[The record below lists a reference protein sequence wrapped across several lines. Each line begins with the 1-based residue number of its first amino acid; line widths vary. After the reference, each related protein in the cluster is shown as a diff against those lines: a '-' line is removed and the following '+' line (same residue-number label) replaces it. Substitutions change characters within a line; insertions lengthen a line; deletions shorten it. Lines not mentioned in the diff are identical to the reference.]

1 MESAKNMTGTT
12 GRSYAEE
19 LVIDKFDLAY
29 EWMDQSTRYMRWAE
43 LAADSIHARDKAKEK
58 LEYYEAELDAEV
70 RAGWDG
76 LCPGQKIT
84 EGGIKSWVRT
94 QPKYRQ
100 TVDELNMATHN
111 MNLLIAA
118 RTAFDHRK
126 KALEEIDKLFL
137 AGYFSKPT
145 ISEESRYKAEQ
156 ARVAGSSA
164 VLAGNERVMAAAAG
178 RRRPGSTPPP
188 ATEAGDA

>member
-1 MESAKNMTGTT
+1 MEDAKQMTGTT
-12 GRSYAEE
+12 GRSYADE
-19 LVIDKFDLAY
+19 LKIDRFDLDT
-29 EWMDQSTRYMRWAE
+29 EWLDQAPRFMRWAE
-43 LAADSIHARDKAKEK
+43 MAAEAVYARDKAKEK
-58 LEYYEAELDAEV
+58 LEYLEAELDAEV

-94 QPKYRQ
+94 QPTYRQ
-100 TVDELNMATHN
+100 AVDELNVATRN
-111 MNLLIAA
+111 MNILTAA
-118 RTAFDHRK
+118 KTAFEHRK

-145 ISEESRYKAEQ
+145 ISEQSRYKAEQ
-156 ARVAGSSA
+156 ARVGASSA
-164 VLAGNERVMAAAAG
+164 ALAGNERVMAAAAG